1 MQFGIDSFVEHT
13 QDPVSGATVTAAERM
28 QQLIA
33 EAVCADVSGL
43 DVVAIGEHHRGEY
56 LASSPAVVLAAIA
69 TCTKKVRLASAV
81 TVLGSDDPV
90 RVFQSFATV
99 DLVSNGRAEIIAGRG
114 SFIESFPLFG
124 YDLDDYDAV
133 FAEKLDLLL
142 ALRDH
147 EHVTWSGKFRPALTG
162 QGVYPRPA
170 QASLPVWLGVG
181 GTPQSFVRAGVLGLP
196 LMIAIIGGE
205 PHRFRPLVDLYRE
218 AGKRAGHPPER
229 LAVGVHVHG
238 FLADDDA
245 TARELLFPYHA
256 AAFTRIGRERGWPP
270 TTRAHYD
277 AMSGP
282 TGSLFVGSAK
292 TVIDKVRH
300 IDRALGGVA
309 RLTMLM
315 TPATMPHDAVLRSI
329 AIFGRDVA
337 SQVNA

>member
-13 QDPVSGATVTAAERM
+13 PDPVSGATISAAERM
-28 QQLIA
+28 RQLVA
-33 EAVCADVSGL
+33 EAVCADTSGL
-43 DVVAIGEHHRGEY
+43 DVVAIGEHHRSEF
-56 LASSPAVVLAAIA
+56 LASAPAVVLAAIA
-69 TCTKKVRLASAV
+69 TRTTKVRLASAV

-90 RVFQSFATV
+90 RVFQAFATL
-99 DLVSNGRAEIIAGRG
+99 DLLSHGRAEIIAGRG

-124 YDLDDYDAV
+124 YDLDDYDEV

-147 EHVTWSGKFRPALTG
+147 ERIQWSGKHRPPLTG

-170 QASLPVWLGVG
+170 QPVLPVWLGVG
-181 GTPQSFVRAGVLGLP
+181 GTPQSFVRAGLLGLP

-229 LAVGVHVHG
+229 LAVGIHVHG

-245 TARELLFPYHA
+245 KARDLLYPYHA
-256 AAFTRIGRERGWPP
+256 AAFTRIGKERGWPP

-277 AMSGP
+277 AMTGP
-282 TGSLFVGSAK
+282 TGALFVGSAK

-300 IDRALGGVA
+300 VDQALGGLA

-315 TPATMPHDAVLRSI
+315 TPATMPHEAVLRSI
-329 AIFGRDVA
+329 EIFGRDVA
-337 SQVNA
+337 RRVAV